1 MDAATTAT
9 MLQTMQDQAGI
20 PSHPLIFQILMVF
33 TWIPHILFVNISL
46 GAALVGLYAFT
57 KRQDPHWQQLS
68 EAMTK
73 VSKVGVSLLVVLG
86 VAPLLFTQTIYDPS
100 WYASNVLS
108 AAWVIGFIFTL
119 TIGYLA
125 WFTFYLKNHGIQAP
139 NWIFW
144 LGVFGLSMFLLDGF
158 IMHVLAYQGL
168 HPEKWVSWYTPG
180 GNVDMSGTGIHAYEL
195 PRWGFFMAMSL
206 TVFGA
211 FLISY
216 GDYFRVRADRA
227 PAYLDF
233 ARALGAKI
241 AITGALLQVVLLL
254 WWLVDVPAHI
264 HVWAHPMTWLLMAY
278 LFVLV
283 AAMWLARSNNQGQ
296 GYRLLAMSIGMAAL
310 VSIFRE
316 VLRMA
321 YLHQFS
327 YDILNYKVLWDVPSF
342 ALFLFTITVV
352 GGLMGGYIITLVYKA
367 GKIQGPYEADSTV
380 AKLGTGSLASTVIWV
395 AVFIG
400 TGIWIWIRNNS

>member
-1 MDAATTAT
+1 MDAATTAN

-57 KRQDPHWQQLS
+57 KRQDPNWQLLS

-73 VSKVGVSLLVVLG
+73 VAKVGVSLLVVLG

-125 WFTFYLKNHGIQAP
+125 WFTFYLKNHGAQAP
-139 NWIFW
+139 GWIFW
-144 LGVFGLSMFLLDGF
+144 LGVFGLAMFLLDGF

-168 HPEKWVSWYTPG
+168 HPEKWLSWYTPG
-180 GNVDMSGTGIHAYEL
+180 GHVDMSGTAIHAFEL

-206 TVFGA
+206 TIFGA
-211 FLISY
+211 FLIAY
-216 GDYFRVRADRA
+216 GDYFKVRADRA

-254 WWLVDVPAHI
+254 WWLIDVPAQV
-264 HVWAHPMTWLLMAY
+264 HVWTHPMTWLLAAY
-278 LFVLV
+278 LFVLL
-283 AAMWLARSNNQGQ
+283 AAFWLARSNNAGQ

-321 YLHQFS
+321 YLHPFN
-327 YDILNYKVLWDVPSF
+327 YDILNYKVLWDIPSF
-342 ALFLFTITVV
+342 ALFLFTIVVV
-352 GGLMGGYIITLVYKA
+352 GGLMGGFIITLVYKA
-367 GKIQGPYEADSTV
+367 GRVQGPYEADATV
-380 AKLGTGSLASTVIWV
+380 TKLGNGSLASTAIWV
-395 AVFIG
+395 VVFIG
-400 TGIWIWIRNNS
+400 TGIWIWLRNNG

>member
-1 MDAATTAT
+1 MDAATTAN

-57 KRQDPHWQQLS
+57 KRQDPNWQLLS

-73 VSKVGVSLLVVLG
+73 VAKVGVSLLVVLG

-125 WFTFYLKNHGIQAP
+125 WFTFYLKNHGAQAP
-139 NWIFW
+139 GWIFW
-144 LGVFGLSMFLLDGF
+144 LGVFGLAMFLLDGF

-168 HPEKWVSWYTPG
+168 HPEKWLSWYTPG
-180 GNVDMSGTGIHAYEL
+180 GHVDMSGTAIHAFEL

-211 FLISY
+211 FLIAY
-216 GDYFRVRADRA
+216 GDYFKVRADRA

-254 WWLVDVPAHI
+254 WWLIDVPAQV
-264 HVWAHPMTWLLMAY
+264 HVWTHPMTWLLAAY
-278 LFVLV
+278 LFVLL
-283 AAMWLARSNNQGQ
+283 AAFWLARSNNAGQ

-321 YLHQFS
+321 YLHPFN
-327 YDILNYKVLWDVPSF
+327 YDILNYKVLWDIPSF
-342 ALFLFTITVV
+342 ALFLFTIVVV
-352 GGLMGGYIITLVYKA
+352 GGLMGGFIITLVYKA
-367 GKIQGPYEADSTV
+367 GRVQGPYEADATV
-380 AKLGTGSLASTVIWV
+380 TKLGNGSLASTAIWV
-395 AVFIG
+395 VVFIG
-400 TGIWIWIRNNS
+400 TGIWIWLRNNG

>member
-57 KRQDPHWQQLS
+57 KRQDPNWQLLS

-125 WFTFYLKNHGIQAP
+125 WFTFYLKNHGSQAP
-139 NWIFW
+139 GWIFW
-144 LGVFGLSMFLLDGF
+144 LGLFGLSMFLLDGF

-168 HPEKWVSWYTPG
+168 EPEKWLSWYTPG
-180 GNVDMSGTGIHAYEL
+180 GHVDMSGTGIHAFEL

-211 FLISY
+211 FLIAY
-216 GDYFRVRADRA
+216 GDYFKVRADRA

-241 AITGALLQVVLLL
+241 AVTGAFLQIVLLL
-254 WWLVDVPAHI
+254 WWLVDVPAHV
-264 HVWAHPMTWLLMAY
+264 HVWTHPMTWLLAAY

-283 AAMWLARSNNQGQ
+283 AAFWLARSNNAGQ

-321 YLHQFS
+321 YLHQFN
-327 YDILNYKVLWDVPSF
+327 YDILNYKVLWDIPSF
-342 ALFLFTITVV
+342 ALFLFTIITV
-352 GGLMGGYIITLVYKA
+352 GGLMGGFIITLVYKA
-367 GKIQGPYEADSTV
+367 GRVQGPYEADATV
-380 AKLGTGSLASTVIWV
+380 TKLGNGSLASTVIWV
-395 AVFIG
+395 TLFIG
-400 TGIWIWIRNNS
+400 TGVWIWLRNNG